1 MLYLSRIISGLAL
14 GIAYT
19 VTPMYL
25 GEISPPKIR
34 GNLISMLTV
43 AVNMGIVIEYTIG
56 PFLSVKTLALVSLV
70 SPCLFIAVFL
80 WVPESPYYLMLR
92 NDKKRTIKSL
102 VQLRGKEDVYKEA
115 DRIEE
120 SIKAD
125 FVKNSGFRELLF
137 VPSNCR

>member
-43 AVNMGIVIEYTIG
+43 AVQMGIAIEYAIG
-56 PFLSVKTLALVSLV
+56 PFLSVKNLALM

-92 NDKKRTIKSL
+92 NNKMRAIKSL

-115 DRIEE
+115 DRIQG
-120 SIKAD
+120 SMNAN
-125 FVKNSGFRELLF
+125 VAKNSGFRELLF
-137 VPSNCR
+137 VPSNRR